1 MNMSL
6 FILLA
11 LTATALVVALAKDP
25 QLVAR
30 GLHSSSRLLGSVW
43 IELALGFLLA
53 GLLDVLIPPPALSR
67 WLGGNRLARASSWA
81 GRLGS

>member
-1 MNMSL
+1 MRASKEEASHVETGWFRPGAISMRRRPRMNMSL

-30 GLHSSSRLLGSVW
+30 GLHSAAGSSEACG
-43 IELALGFLLA
+43 
-53 GLLDVLIPPPALSR
+53 
-67 WLGGNRLARASSWA
+67 
-81 GRLGS
+81 